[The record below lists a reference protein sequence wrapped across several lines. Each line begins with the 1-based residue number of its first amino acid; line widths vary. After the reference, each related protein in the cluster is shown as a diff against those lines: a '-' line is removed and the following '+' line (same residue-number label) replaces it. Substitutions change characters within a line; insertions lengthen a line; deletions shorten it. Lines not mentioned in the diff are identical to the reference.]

1 MSDPISNNY
10 ERIENTELVELLGK
24 IREDNG
30 EENMIALLKVAAASK
45 FIVPV
50 DGDEG
55 NYSFHAVSDKNGL
68 KYMVVYSDTDSFEVA
83 FQDKYKKQKG
93 VTAGFGDLV
102 EVVMTEKM
110 GLSGFV
116 INPGVEEVLFGK
128 DMVKLIARQM
138 GIGGD
143 GTVKVGEP
151 DKYPPELHEALTG
164 YLKIEPSVSRIW
176 VRLMRENGTDRISW
190 LIIAETDLEGE
201 RLKYVLDNLR
211 KYCLPYLDN
220 MDAYCASSK
229 EEFAAKVIDGVK
241 PFCGGD

>member
-10 ERIENTELVELLGK
+10 ERIENAELVELLGK

-151 DKYPPELHEALTG
+151 DKYPPELHEALTD

-201 RLKYVLDNLR
+201 QLKYLLDNLR

-241 PFCGGD
+241 SFCGED